1 MKKTSFVL
9 ALLPACLGL
18 VACAVSNTPNPVR
31 YTLTPPAPTST
42 AAAPAVPFARI
53 AVPAYIDTPQI
64 VTRNSENTVVLNETR
79 IWAEPLARAIQRAIP
94 IQVAQKLYGK
104 KLKNVEKVSVFIDRL
119 DGTLDG
125 EVLISAQIVV
135 SRLTETEIKSES
147 ILFSKNISAGTID
160 EVIYDISEDPY
171 AAYARTLSDAV
182 AALSQAIADNLCE

>member
-31 YTLTPPAPTST
+31 YTLTPSAPTSM
-42 AAAPAVPFARI
+42 A
-53 AVPAYIDTPQI
+53 
-64 VTRNSENTVVLNETR
+64 
-79 IWAEPLARAIQRAIP
+79 AIP
-94 IQVAQKLYGK
+94 IQVAQKLCGK
-104 KLKNVEKVSVFIDRL
+104 KIKNVEKVSVFIDRL

-125 EVLISAQIVV
+125 KVLISAQIVV

-147 ILFSKNISAGTID
+147 FLFSKNISAGTID

-171 AAYARTLSDAV
+171 ATYAQAISAAV
-182 AALSQAIADNLCE
+182 AALAQAIADNLCE